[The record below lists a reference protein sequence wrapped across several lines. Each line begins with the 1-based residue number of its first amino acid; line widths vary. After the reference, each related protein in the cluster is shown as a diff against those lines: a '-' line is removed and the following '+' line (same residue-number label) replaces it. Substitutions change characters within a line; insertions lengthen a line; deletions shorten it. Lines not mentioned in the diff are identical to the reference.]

1 MINSTVY
8 IFGALGDGYVQYPDD
23 YAKAIFQ
30 KFSRKMLYKSQLII
44 HRKGD
49 LMYYGYIRQLD
60 TPSQYIGFCVLLNGV
75 MLSNPTSLFA
85 AFENIVTCATVS
97 GDLLTLNEQGELI
110 ASVKNL
116 LDNRLGIH
124 QLSKMI
130 KNAID
135 AIEPSLKGLPPVDY
149 SVSNAESKVFS
160 VEDSLEDI
168 VTSSCK
174 YAYTLI
180 VKDKNCDTAS
190 LRGYK
195 GVIVRLNK
203 KNQRLESGYEQLNKQ
218 YEVLKRQKN
227 QYKKV
232 MVLFLVVILCAI
244 GLYFTRDALNESR
257 VNLEQTRQKNSQL
270 HSTVNVL
277 KGKERDLSSE
287 VDKLK
292 SVLSNVRNQRD
303 RAETELHDFESIH
316 QSRQPLLITKTS
328 YSFSAGRLYFDYYGY
343 CNQTIRLDVVAFSG
357 ANRYRNS
364 ANITIYKGMNYNA
377 SIFVSRYLKSYKD
390 YLFVL
395 YINGK
400 VVGGGFH

>member
-30 KFSRKMLYKSQLII
+30 TFSRKMLYKSQLII

-60 TPSQYIGFCVLLNGV
+60 ASSQYIGFCVLLNGV
-75 MLSNPTSLFA
+75 MSSNLTQLFV
-85 AFENIVTCATVS
+85 AFENVVTNAAVS
-97 GDLLTLNEQGELI
+97 GDILTLNEQGELI
-110 ASVKNL
+110 ASVTNL
-116 LDNRLGIH
+116 LDNRLGIKH
-124 QLSKMI
+124 LSLLL
-130 KNAID
+130 KNQIN
-135 AIEPSLKGLPPVDY
+135 AIEPYLKPLPPVDY
-149 SVSNAESKVFS
+149 SVSNVESKVFS
-160 VEDSLEDI
+160 VDDSLEDI
-168 VTSSCK
+168 VAASCK
-174 YAYTLI
+174 YAYTFV
-180 VKDKNCDTAS
+180 VKEKYCDTAS

-195 GVIVRLNK
+195 GVIARLDK
-203 KNQRLESGYEQLNKQ
+203 KKQRLESDYEQLNKQ

-232 MVLFLVVILCAI
+232 VVLFLVAI
-244 GLYFTRDALNESR
+244 VFAVGLYFTRDALNESR
-257 VNLEQTRQKNSQL
+257 VHLEQTRQKNSQL

-277 KGKERDLSSE
+277 KDKESELNSE
-287 VDKLK
+287 VEKLK
-292 SVLSNVRNQRD
+292 DRLSRVRNQRD
-303 RAETELHDFESIH
+303 RAETELHDFESMH
-316 QSRQPLLITKTS
+316 QSRQPLFVTKTS

-343 CNQTIRLDVVAFSG
+343 CNQTVRLDVVAISG
-357 ANRYRNS
+357 SKKYRNS
-364 ANITIYKGMNYNA
+364 ANFTIYQGMNSNA
-377 SIFVSRYLKSYKD
+377 SIFVSRKLKWSKY

>member
-30 KFSRKMLYKSQLII
+30 TFSRKMLYKSQLII

-60 TPSQYIGFCVLLNGV
+60 APSQYIGFCVLLNGV
-75 MLSNPTSLFA
+75 MWPNPTPLFV
-85 AFENIVTCATVS
+85 AFENVVTCAAVS
-97 GDLLTLNEQGELI
+97 GDILALNEQGELI

-116 LDNRLGIH
+116 LDNRLGVY
-124 QLSKMI
+124 QLSKVI
-130 KNAID
+130 KKEINAI
-135 AIEPSLKGLPPVDY
+135 ESSLKGLPPVDY
-149 SVSNAESKVFS
+149 SVSNAETKVFS
-160 VEDSLEDI
+160 VEDPLEDI
-168 VTSSCK
+168 VTASCK

-180 VKDKNCDTAS
+180 VKDKNCDTTS

-195 GVIVRLNK
+195 DVIARLDK
-203 KNQRLESGYEQLNKQ
+203 KNQRLESDYEQLNKQ
-218 YEVLKRQKN
+218 YEVLKKQKN

-232 MVLFLVVILCAI
+232 VVLFLVVILCAI

-257 VNLEQTRQKNSQL
+257 LNLEQTRQKNSQL

-277 KGKERDLSSE
+277 KGKESELNSE
-287 VDKLK
+287 VEKLK
-292 SVLSNVRNQRD
+292 ASLSRVRNQRD
-303 RAETELHDFESIH
+303 RAETELQDFESIH
-316 QSRQPLLITKTS
+316 QSRQPLFVTKTS

-343 CNQTIRLDVVAFSG
+343 CNQEVRLDVVAICG
-357 ANRYRNS
+357 AKRYRNS
-364 ANITIYKGMNYNA
+364 ANITIYKGVNSNA